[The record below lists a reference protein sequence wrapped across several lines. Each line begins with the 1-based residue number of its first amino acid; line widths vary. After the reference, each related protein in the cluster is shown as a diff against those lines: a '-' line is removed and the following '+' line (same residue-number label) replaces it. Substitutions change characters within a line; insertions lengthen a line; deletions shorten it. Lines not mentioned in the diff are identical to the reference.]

1 MPIACLQSEPSH
13 RPIVAT
19 AFAKLNQQDC
29 MAKGTYLCMGILSAD
44 VVVVIEG
51 TSAYFLWVPFLQVLQ
66 YVIYCGAHAHF
77 SKFKSKVFDLSIYVL
92 H

>member
-19 AFAKLNQQDC
+19 AFEKLNQQDC

-44 VVVVIEG
+44 VVVIEG